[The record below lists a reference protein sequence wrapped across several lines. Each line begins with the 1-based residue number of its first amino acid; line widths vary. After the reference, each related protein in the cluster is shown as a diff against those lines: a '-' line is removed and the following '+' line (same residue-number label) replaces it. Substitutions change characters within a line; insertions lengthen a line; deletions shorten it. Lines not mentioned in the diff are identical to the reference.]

1 MYLLVLNAQ
10 PELLAAIA
18 VASRSMAIIK
28 TTQANENL
36 ILEAIDMYISDIVLS
51 YAMPCFRL

>member
-1 MYLLVLNAQ
+1 MLNAQ
-10 PELLAAIA
+10 PEFLAAIA